1 MNRPAVRD
9 FALLLARFIVGVV
22 FIARGYQHW
31 VGTGMSETAQ
41 QFAQAGVPQPRLVAY
56 VAGSVEL
63 IGGAMLIIGLLTTI
77 IAGLMAVMV
86 LVAGYFIHLPHG
98 FFAEDGG
105 LEYPLILAVLLG
117 LIFVFGAG
125 RASMDRVLVDG

>member
-31 VGTGMSETAQ
+31 VGVGMRTTSQ
-41 QFAQAGVPQPRLVAY
+41 QFAEAGVPQPRLVAY
-56 VAGSVEL
+56 AAGSVEL

-77 IAGLMAVMV
+77 MAGLMTVMV
-86 LVAGYFIHLPHG
+86 LVAAYFVHLPNG

-105 LEYPLILAVLLG
+105 VEYPLILAVLLG
-117 LIFVFGAG
+117 LIVVFGAG
-125 RASMDRVLVDG
+125 RASLDRVLVDD